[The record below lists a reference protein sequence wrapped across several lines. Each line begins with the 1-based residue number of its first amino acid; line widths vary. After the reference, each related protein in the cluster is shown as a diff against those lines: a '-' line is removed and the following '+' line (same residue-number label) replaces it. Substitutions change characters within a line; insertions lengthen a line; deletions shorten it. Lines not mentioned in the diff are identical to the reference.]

1 MGGGGCSGVE
11 LRELCL
17 LLLCYVRLLC
27 ENEVACLTLAL
38 PTNFDSLRPNS
49 VLSF

>member
-1 MGGGGCSGVE
+1 MGGGE
-11 LRELCL
+11 TLREFCL

-27 ENEVACLTLAL
+27 ENEVACLALAFS
-38 PTNFDSLRPNS
+38 TNFDSLRPNS